1 MIHFITYADN
11 KFKLAKERLYNE
23 ALNTKWFDTVTSYG
37 PEDLDDLFKKKFKNI
52 LNQGRGGGYWIW
64 KLYVIHKKLS
74 EINSDDVLIY
84 LDAGCSINIKGEN
97 RFREYIKMLEDRS
110 EGIISFQMTHL
121 PEKLYTVKEIFE
133 YFNVEING
141 EIANSGQ
148 IMATINI
155 MKKNSNSLHI
165 VNTWL
170 HALESNSSLFTDEYN
185 KNQKPYFR
193 DNRHDQSVFSVLR
206 KLNNTILLK
215 DETYFPFGNKESLKY
230 PFWATR
236 RRN

>member
-1 MIHFITYADN
+1 
-11 KFKLAKERLYNE
+11 
-23 ALNTKWFDTVTSYG
+23 
-37 PEDLDDLFKKKFKNI
+37 
-52 LNQGRGGGYWIW
+52 
-64 KLYVIHKKLS
+64 
-74 EINSDDVLIY
+74 
-84 LDAGCSINIKGEN
+84 
-97 RFREYIKMLEDRS
+97 
-110 EGIISFQMTHL
+110 
-121 PEKLYTVKEIFE
+121 
-133 YFNVEING
+133 
-141 EIANSGQ
+141 
-148 IMATINI
+148 MATINI